1 MICSPHISALIPSSI
16 ILQNPENKKE
26 IICDEA
32 LSRVFGGESKV
43 TMFSMHK
50 VRIYMSVLVNLCS
63 DWTSTS
69 HIHIPITFLLVHF
82 ASSIGKVRQE
92 CIRP

>member
-1 MICSPHISALIPSSI
+1 MICSPDISALTPPS
-16 ILQNPENKKE
+16 ILMQNPDNKKE

-50 VRIYMSVLVNLCS
+50 VRLYMIIHLCS
-63 DWTSTS
+63 D
-69 HIHIPITFLLVHF
+69 
-82 ASSIGKVRQE
+82 
-92 CIRP
+92 

>member
-16 ILQNPENKKE
+16 IIQNPENKKE

-50 VRIYMSVLVNLCS
+50 VRIDMSFYMFVQ

-69 HIHIPITFLLVHF
+69 HITFHHII
-82 ASSIGKVRQE
+82 
-92 CIRP
+92 

>member
-1 MICSPHISALIPSSI
+1 MYIICSPHTSALIPSSI
-16 ILQNPENKKE
+16 IIQNPENKKE

-50 VRIYMSVLVNLCS
+50 VRIDMSFCMFVLRIDINFS
-63 DWTSTS
+63 HTPINPFSTFRLIYWKS
-69 HIHIPITFLLVHF
+69 
-82 ASSIGKVRQE
+82 
-92 CIRP
+92 

>member
-1 MICSPHISALIPSSI
+1 MYIICSPHTSALIPPSI
-16 ILQNPENKKE
+16 LMQNPENKKE

-50 VRIYMSVLVNLCS
+50 VGSLFLSDVLRLDINFSQL
-63 DWTSTS
+63 T
-69 HIHIPITFLLVHF
+69 
-82 ASSIGKVRQE
+82 
-92 CIRP
+92 